1 MSAFKQPPP
10 AFPEDAIKRIAATHF
25 GLAGEIT
32 PLISER
38 DQNACL
44 CGDRGSF
51 VLKIANRAETGEALE
66 FQNAVLEH
74 LRVVAPDLGVPR
86 LVPATDGAAIARWP
100 SADGRGSHDVRVLT
114 YLPGLLFSEVPKSAA
129 LFESLGRFMGRLSHA
144 LQGFGHPAAHRP
156 DFLWNLDHPEHCRGY
171 IPDIV
176 RPEDR
181 AVVERVFARHDEMVR
196 PLLPRL
202 RAAVV
207 HQDANDNN
215 IIVDPADRSAVVGLI
230 DFGDMTFGRQVNEL
244 AVTLAYALL
253 DVPDIV
259 AASRAVI
266 SGYISGFPLTA
277 DELAVLFDLVA
288 MRLAMSVCM
297 SSHRSR
303 EFPDND
309 YLLISQQPA
318 FRLLHRLEAVGPQFL
333 QFVAR
338 GSAGMPPVPNHD
350 AVVAWLRSADCR
362 PSPILPYDI
371 RRAPRIAVPLR
382 ADSPGM
388 EHAED
393 PHAYWDWLRKR
404 LAEAGARYAIGL
416 YGEDRSCYK
425 GDQFKTDASEAR
437 SVHLGIDLFESD
449 GTPIHAVLPGR
460 VVSVVD
466 NDVPYDYGPTVI
478 LEHRAGEGGPSFY
491 TLYGHLSRRTLETV
505 RPGQEVKG
513 GQVIA
518 YIGDPSVNGGWA
530 PHVHFQIMTDLMGRS
545 GNFEGAGEPSRMAIW
560 RSVCPDPNLLL
571 GLAEE
576 TFSTDPATP
585 ERLLE
590 KRSRLLGPS
599 LSISYRK
606 KLKIVRGRGAWLYDH
621 TGRAYVDCVNNIC
634 HVGHC
639 HPRVVEALSRQAA
652 VLNTNTRYLHD
663 TILAYAERL
672 TATMPAPLSAAYFV
686 CSGSE
691 ANELAL
697 RLARTCTGRKD
708 VVVVDWGYHGNTA
721 GLVDISPYKF
731 NRKGG
736 AGRPDHVHI
745 AAIPDPYRGRHK
757 GYGEG
762 TGKAYAASVA
772 DRIADVEARTGKG
785 PAAFIA
791 ESISGCGGQVVYP
804 DGYLKAAFDLTRAA
818 GGVCIA
824 DEVQVGF
831 GRVGSAMWAFELQGV
846 VPDIV
851 TLGKPIGNGHPL
863 AAVVTTSAIAEAF
876 ANGMEYFNSFG
887 GNPVSCAVG
896 MAVLDVLEQ
905 EGLRENARDIGAYL
919 LSRFRD
925 LQSRHQLV
933 GDVRGHG
940 FYLGIELVLDR
951 DRLTPATGAAGEVI
965 NRLRERGVLLSTDG
979 PFDNVLKFKPPLV
992 FGRREADILCE
1003 ELDLALGETA
1013 AGLRPTA

>member
-1 MSAFKQPPP
+1 MSAFEQAPP
-10 AFPEDAIKRIAATHF
+10 AFAEDDIKRIAAARF

-38 DQNACL
+38 DQNARL
-44 CGDRGSF
+44 CGERGSF
-51 VLKIANRAETGEALE
+51 VLKIANRAEAGEALA

-74 LRVVAPDLGVPR
+74 LRMVAPELGVPR
-86 LVPATDGAAIARWP
+86 VVPATDGAAIARWP
-100 SADGRGSHDVRVLT
+100 AADGRGDHDVRVLT
-114 YLPGLLFSEVPKSAA
+114 YLPGQLFSEVPKSDA
-129 LFESLGRFMGRLSHA
+129 LFESLGRFMGCLSRA
-144 LQGFGHPAAHRP
+144 LQGFGHAAAHRP
-156 DFLWNLDHPEHCRGY
+156 DFLWSLDHPEHCRAY
-171 IPDIV
+171 IAEIAK
-176 RPEDR
+176 PEDR
-181 AVVERVFARHDEMVR
+181 AAVERVFARHDSTVR
-196 PLLPRL
+196 PLLPGL

-215 IIVDPADRSAVVGLI
+215 VIVDPADRQTVVGLI

-259 AASRAVI
+259 AAGRAVI
-266 SGYISGFPLTA
+266 RGYVSAFPLTE
-277 DELAVLFDLVA
+277 DELAVLFDLAA

-303 EFPDND
+303 EFPDNE

-333 QFVAR
+333 RFTAR
-338 GSAGMPPVPNHD
+338 EASGLTPVPDHD
-350 AVVAWLRSADCR
+350 AIVAWLSSPDCR

-371 RRAPRIAVPLR
+371 RRVARIVVPLR

-388 EHAED
+388 EHAGD
-393 PHAYWDWLRKR
+393 PRAYWDWLRDR
-404 LAEAGARYAIGL
+404 LAQAGARYAIGL

-425 GDQFKTDASEAR
+425 GEQFKTDAPETR
-437 SVHLGIDLFESD
+437 SVHLGIDLFEAED
-449 GTPIHAVLPGR
+449 TPIRAVLPGR

-466 NDVPYDYGPTVI
+466 NAVPYDYGPTVI
-478 LEHRAGEGGPSFY
+478 LEHRAGHDGPTFY

-505 RPGQEVKG
+505 RPGQEVEG

-576 TFSTDPATP
+576 TFREDPTP
-585 ERLLE
+585 PDLLLQ
-590 KRSRLLGPS
+590 KRRRLLGPS
-599 LSISYRK
+599 LSISYRS

-621 TGRAYVDCVNNIC
+621 TGRAYLDCVNNIC

-652 VLNTNTRYLHD
+652 ILNTNTRYLHD
-663 TILAYAERL
+663 AILDYAERL
-672 TATMPAPLSAAYFV
+672 TATMPAPLSVAYLV

-736 AGRPDHVHI
+736 AGKPDHVHI
-745 AAIPDPYRGRHK
+745 AEIPDPYRGRLK
-757 GYGEG
+757 GYGEE
-762 TGKAYAASVA
+762 TGRAYAASVA
-772 DRIADVEARTGKG
+772 DRIADVRARTGKG

-791 ESISGCGGQVVYP
+791 ESISGCGGQVVFP
-804 DGYLKAAFDLTRAA
+804 DGYLKAAFEHTRAA
-818 GGVCIA
+818 GGLCIA

-863 AAVVTTSAIAEAF
+863 AAVVTTRAIAEAF

-905 EGLRENARDIGAYL
+905 EGLRQNARDTGDYL
-919 LSRFRD
+919 LARFRD
-925 LQSRHQLV
+925 LQGRHTLI

-940 FYLGIELVLDR
+940 FYLGVELVLDR
-951 DRLTPATGAAGEVI
+951 QRLTPATAEAGEAI

-992 FGRREADILCE
+992 FGRFEADMLCDE
-1003 ELDLALGETA
+1003 IDAV
-1013 AGLRPTA
+1013 LREVGSIRG